1 MGVTRCQG
9 EFLHSSG
16 CVASVPLVCRSR
28 SIRIEWAREDLS
40 DQELPIMGAALSA
53 RKSLPCASNAHEWR
67 EYLVMFAFRP
77 CPLLVRFSPP
87 KRSKTRSPLR
97 AKNSRSHTDRASG

>member
-9 EFLHSSG
+9 EFLHNSG

-40 DQELPIMGAALSA
+40 DKELPIMGAALSA

-67 EYLVMFAFRP
+67 ENLSILALRAGA
-77 CPLLVRFSPP
+77 LEVRFSPP
-87 KRSKTRSPLR
+87 RR
-97 AKNSRSHTDRASG
+97 AQARGAPRAQRE